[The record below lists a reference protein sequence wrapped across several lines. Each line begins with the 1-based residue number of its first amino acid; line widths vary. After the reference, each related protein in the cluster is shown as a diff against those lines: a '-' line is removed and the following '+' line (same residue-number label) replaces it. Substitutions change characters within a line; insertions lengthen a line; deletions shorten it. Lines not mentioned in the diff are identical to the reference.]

1 MTRRRP
7 RVCITIPLDDRL
19 NQEVDATCDAIH
31 VPLPRPRQELLAAL
45 GDVEGLLLL
54 NREPVGVDV
63 FDAAPR
69 LRVVSGIGVGYDK
82 FDISEATKRG
92 VAICNTPDVVTPPVA
107 DLTLAAIVMLS
118 RRLFENDAFC
128 REGCWG
134 RGEPRP
140 PMGTDIKGK
149 TLGVVGFGRIGR
161 EVTRRAKVFGMR
173 TIFNDVFEVVPAGAP
188 ESAYRPLDDLLRESD
203 VVSLHPDLNPT
214 SYHLIGRRELGLM
227 KPTAFL
233 INTSRGP
240 VVEQHALTD
249 VLKRR
254 AIAGAALD
262 VLEKEPPE
270 PDEPIVTLA
279 NVLTFPHIGT
289 YTTETR
295 VAMRNFAVQNLL
307 AVLRGERPL
316 ACVNPKVL
324 AQ

>member
-7 RVCITIPLDDRL
+7 RVCITIALEDRL
-19 NQEVDATCDAIH
+19 NQEVDATCEAIH
-31 VPLPRPRQELLAAL
+31 VSLPRPREELLAAL
-45 GDVEGLLLL
+45 GDIEGLLLL

-82 FDISEATKRG
+82 FDVSEATKRG

-118 RRLFENDAFC
+118 RRLFENDGFC
-128 REGCWG
+128 REGRWG
-134 RGEPRP
+134 GRESRP
-140 PMGTDIKGK
+140 PMGTDVKGK
-149 TLGVVGFGRIGR
+149 TLGVVGFGRIGK
-161 EVTRRAKVFGMR
+161 EVTRRARVFGMR
-173 TIFNDVFEVVPAGAP
+173 TVFNDVFEVAPAGAP
-188 ESAYRPLDDLLRESD
+188 ESTYRPLDNLLRESD

-214 SYHLIGRRELGLM
+214 SYHLIGRRELALM

-240 VVEQHALTD
+240 VVDQDALTD
-249 VLKRR
+249 VLKRG

-262 VLEKEPPE
+262 VLEKEPPD
-270 PDEPIVTLA
+270 PGDPIVALP

-289 YTTETR
+289 FTTETR
-295 VAMRNFAVQNLL
+295 AAMREFAVRNLL

-316 ACVNPKVL
+316 ACVNPSVL